1 MAWVI
6 PIRGLPLIEGTSG
19 AIFSKSSCGE
29 VLMQINHTVSAKP
42 AIVTSTTTP
51 TTAVTAVAEGA
62 GAAQDVRT
70 LRWTAATLTNF
81 WMFLLRLHST
91 SVLGPLAIS
100 FQPRLLAPPLRPTPE
115 AGSGLDP
122 FEMEMGGALDS
133 EENKQQRRRWLR
145 ERLTEMDH
153 IRVYHD
159 ATLSLNFRQLI
170 EAYRDDE
177 MTREL
182 CSPRDRDRAEAMAM
196 DKSKE
201 QEQEERDNTNR
212 RGKGNNKDRSKAW
225 KPFKGVR
232 LLLVDELGGPFLI
245 A

>member
-6 PIRGLPLIEGTSG
+6 PVRGLPLIEGTSG

-29 VLMQINHTVSAKP
+29 VLMQINHNVSAKP

-62 GAAQDVRT
+62 GTAQDVST
-70 LRWTAATLTNF
+70 LRWTVPTLTNF

-115 AGSGLDP
+115 AASGLDP

-133 EENKQQRRRWLR
+133 EENKQQPRRWLR
-145 ERLTEMDH
+145 ERLTEMDY
-153 IRVYHD
+153 IKVYHG

-177 MTREL
+177 KTREL
-182 CSPRDRDRAEAMAM
+182 CSPRDRDRAEVEVEAM
-196 DKSKE
+196 DKTK
-201 QEQEERDNTNR
+201 EERDNTNR